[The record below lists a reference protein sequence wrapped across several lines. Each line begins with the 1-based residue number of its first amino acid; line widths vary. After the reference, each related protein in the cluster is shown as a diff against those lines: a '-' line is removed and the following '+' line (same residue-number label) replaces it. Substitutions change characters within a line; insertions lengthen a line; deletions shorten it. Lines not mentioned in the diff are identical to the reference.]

1 MSTLLTTASTSVALS
16 HSGLPVS
23 RAMRSAKPSFWLRT
37 ALAKRRSV
45 SMRTASGRA
54 AQAAQAPRARATSAS
69 ASPLSPVQRAA
80 PVAGS
85 WEVIVAIAA
94 YHHHAAPARSSGRR
108 ERLAHA
114 ADRRDLRVE
123 RPPVVRLVDAG
134 PDRLDLLDMHR
145 AGTRVGPVIVIERA
159 GDRLAIPELPFQRDE
174 GFVRVCRVGGGGAA
188 PSSAAPVEE
197 EAVDL
202 RRPGRERRL
211 QRHQQS
217 GAALL
222 SLGPDPEPGED
233 RVDQSGLETVGKGVQ
248 RRSQ

>member
-69 ASPLSPVQRAA
+69 ASPLSPVQSAA

-94 YHHHAAPARSSGRR
+94 YHHHAAPAWSSGRGQ
-108 ERLAHA
+108 RLAHA
-114 ADRRDLRVE
+114 SHRRDLGME
-123 RPPVVRLVDAG
+123 RRPVIRLADAA
-134 PDRLDLLDMHR
+134 PDRLDLVDMHR
-145 AGTRVGPVIVIERA
+145 AGIPIRPIVVIDCA
-159 GDRLAIPELPFQRDE
+159 AN
-174 GFVRVCRVGGGGAA
+174 GFKF
-188 PSSAAPVEE
+188 
-197 EAVDL
+197 
-202 RRPGRERRL
+202 L
-211 QRHQQS
+211 QF
-217 GAALL
+217 
-222 SLGPDPEPGED
+222 
-233 RVDQSGLETVGKGVQ
+233 
-248 RRSQ
+248 